1 MAGRGVGGE
10 RENTVLSGAEGRV
23 AQRAPAAAKT
33 ERQMLQKAA
42 GGGGAFNC
50 ALIFKNI
57 KNRLAA

>member
-1 MAGRGVGGE
+1 MADRGVGGE

-42 GGGGAFNC
+42 GGRGAFNF
-50 ALIFKNI
+50 A
-57 KNRLAA
+57 